1 MDALN
6 PFAPIKK
13 KYARGNQIPFM
24 TKNLSKEIM
33 TRSRLRNKYLKHKME
48 ENRLLYIQQRNK
60 CVSLF
65 RKTKT
70 NCYGNLNQKDL
81 TDNKKFWET
90 VEPSLSDKSMNS
102 DKINFNEN
110 GELIHSKCKT
120 AEVLNE
126 FFLNIV
132 KNVKIPEYESL
143 NCNFGNVKDPVLKA
157 ILKYKNNP
165 SIIAIK
171 EKEKNSK
178 FTFQEVDNEKT

>member
-81 TDNKKFWET
+81 TDNKKFWKT
-90 VEPSLSDKSMNS
+90 VKPSLSDKSMNS
-102 DKINFNEN
+102 AKLILMKMEN
-110 GELIHSKCKT
+110 
-120 AEVLNE
+120 
-126 FFLNIV
+126 
-132 KNVKIPEYESL
+132 
-143 NCNFGNVKDPVLKA
+143 
-157 ILKYKNNP
+157 
-165 SIIAIK
+165 
-171 EKEKNSK
+171 
-178 FTFQEVDNEKT
+178 